1 MSWPDFKLP
10 QQTNIQLNSQDQL
23 GLSYSKSMA
32 RGILIITIQF
42 GYQSSYCFPMATS
55 LKYLGQVEFMLIY
68 TASLLIESLF
78 STEIDKFNVE
88 QASFFTEY

>member
-1 MSWPDFKLP
+1 
-10 QQTNIQLNSQDQL
+10 
-23 GLSYSKSMA
+23 MA

-42 GYQSSYCFPMATS
+42 TNGYESSYCFPMATS

-78 STEIDKFNVE
+78 STEIDTFNIK
-88 QASFFTEY
+88 QALIFTGKVLTLTI